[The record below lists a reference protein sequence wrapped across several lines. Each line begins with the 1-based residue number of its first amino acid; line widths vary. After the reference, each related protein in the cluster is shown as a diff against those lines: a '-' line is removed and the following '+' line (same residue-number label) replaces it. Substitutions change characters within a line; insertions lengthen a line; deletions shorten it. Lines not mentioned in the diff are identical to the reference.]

1 MANSMYFDFVCLQVE
16 NMEACYH
23 WAMESVTGIKITIA
37 LLVEAEACIYF
48 NERVTHSGKSQ

>member
-1 MANSMYFDFVCLQVE
+1 
-16 NMEACYH
+16 MEAFYH
-23 WAMESVTGIKITIA
+23 WAMELVTGIKITIA